1 MEKIRFTKVGIMIN
15 PITKADNM
23 ANVLVNASGLNNLPS
38 AFSIAKTGKK
48 LTIVVINAV
57 ITAGATSMVAS

>member
-1 MEKIRFTKVGIMIN
+1 MIN
-15 PITKADNM
+15 PIIKADNM